1 MLGVSLQEDELLLLL
16 LETCLEV
23 AGFKT
28 GDKIGILEASLSFIV
43 TYVGSS
49 LVLEL
54 RGVPEQ
60 MKLSSQ
66 PFFSKTF
73 CFSTTG
79 VPGGDDVR
87 LSSSSKA
94 TLSTT
99 SGLVT
104 EL

>member
-1 MLGVSLQEDELLLLL
+1 MD
-16 LETCLEV
+16 
-23 AGFKT
+23 
-28 GDKIGILEASLSFIV
+28 ILEASLSFIE

-49 LVLEL
+49 LVLVL

-66 PFFSKTF
+66 PFLSQTF

-79 VPGGDDVR
+79 VTGGDDVR
-87 LSSSSKA
+87 SSSPSKP
-94 TLSTT
+94 TFSTT

-104 EL
+104 ELQRRFFEDF